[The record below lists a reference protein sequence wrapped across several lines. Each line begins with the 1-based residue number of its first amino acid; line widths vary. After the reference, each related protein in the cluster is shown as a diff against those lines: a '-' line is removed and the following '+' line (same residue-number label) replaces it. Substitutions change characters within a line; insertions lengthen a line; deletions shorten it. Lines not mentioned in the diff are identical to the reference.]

1 MIVGLPGV
9 GKSSVATVIA
19 EHWHCEALDTDEVF
33 LAHNDVTPAA
43 FLRTHDEASFRLREV
58 AALATALDSPGVVA
72 TGGGVVCTPHG
83 RELLARALTVWL
95 DCDDD
100 VLLERIGEVDRP
112 LLGQEPEVALA
123 RLRRERAAW
132 YEEVSKVRVDASST
146 LEEVARAVIDETKA
160 LTS

>member
-1 MIVGLPGV
+1 
-9 GKSSVATVIA
+9 
-19 EHWHCEALDTDEVF
+19 
-33 LAHNDVTPAA
+33 
-43 FLRTHDEASFRLREV
+43 
-58 AALATALDSPGVVA
+58 
-72 TGGGVVCTPHG
+72 
-83 RELLARALTVWL
+83 LLARALTVWL